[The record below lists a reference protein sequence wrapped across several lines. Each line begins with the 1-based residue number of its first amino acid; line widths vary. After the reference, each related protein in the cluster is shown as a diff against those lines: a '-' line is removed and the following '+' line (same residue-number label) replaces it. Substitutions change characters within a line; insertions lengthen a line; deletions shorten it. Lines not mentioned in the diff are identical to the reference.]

1 MTFLDIR
8 LSMSFMPLFMLP
20 MCRSV
25 EMESGTHPCWMAGT
39 CCDPKDCYHCQ
50 VYRAAAQCG
59 NLKAMLANSAQ

>member
-1 MTFLDIR
+1 
-8 LSMSFMPLFMLP
+8 
-20 MCRSV
+20 
-25 EMESGTHPCWMAGT
+25 MAGT